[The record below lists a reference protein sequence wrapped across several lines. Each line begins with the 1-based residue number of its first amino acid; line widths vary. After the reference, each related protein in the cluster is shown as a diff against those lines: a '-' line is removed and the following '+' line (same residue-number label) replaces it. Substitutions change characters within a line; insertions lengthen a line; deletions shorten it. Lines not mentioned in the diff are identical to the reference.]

1 MVLLSP
7 TKVFEH
13 GFKLLDPIVDQL
25 TSMIAPIEG
34 PLHSQT

>member
-1 MVLLSP
+1 MVFLSP

-13 GFKLLDPIVDQL
+13 GLELLDSIVDQL